1 MRNRTLR
8 TGDRQLIRDINM
20 SLVVNEIRQHGPI
33 SRVDV
38 ARATG
43 LGRST
48 VSGIVGMLLKEEFMR
63 EIGSGHPDS
72 VSPAVGRP
80 PVMLEFNPRSRFVVA
95 VKLAPASITAAV
107 TDLDAEVVGFVER
120 PIGAKLS
127 EGAVRQ
133 QISEAVYAVVSDC
146 RVSMDRVIGVGVAV
160 PGIVDSRTG
169 VSISPQFFLWQNL
182 PLRNLLEEEFGVPV
196 FIDNDANA
204 ATLAEKLRGHGRQV
218 SDFVCVTIGIGIG
231 AGIIIDNKLY
241 RGAVAGAGEIG
252 HITIQ
257 EDGPACT
264 CGNHGCLEAFAS
276 DAALVREMKRIVES
290 GRSSAVTRISAEE
303 SRDLDRPMI
312 ARAAREGDDAAL
324 SVVRHAGEHIGVGLA
339 TLVNILNP
347 EMIVVAG
354 EAAIDFGDLLLEP
367 IRDSIRRRSVSV
379 LAQRLEVVE
388 SLLGDR
394 IWIVGAASLVIDDFF
409 GAPIYERHDHVA
421 AVSIPD
427 LMQGS

>member
-1 MRNRTLR
+1 MSNRTLR

-20 SLVVNEIRQHGPI
+20 SLVVNAIRQHGPI

-48 VSGIVGMLLKEEFMR
+48 VSGIVGLLLKEEFVR
-63 EIGSGHPDS
+63 ETGSGHSDAN
-72 VSPAVGRP
+72 SPTVGRP
-80 PVMLEFNPRSRFVVA
+80 PVMLEFIPHSRFVVA
-95 VKLAPASITAAV
+95 VKLGPEAITAAV
-107 TDLDAEVVGFVER
+107 TDLDANVIGSVER
-120 PIGAKLS
+120 PISARLS
-127 EGAVRQ
+127 EGAVRR

-146 RVSMDRVIGVGVAV
+146 RVSLDRVIGVGVAV

-196 FIDNDANA
+196 FMDNDANA
-204 ATLAEKLRGHGRQV
+204 ATLAEKLKGYGRQA

-241 RGAVAGAGEIG
+241 RGAIAGAGEIG
-252 HITIQ
+252 HVTIQ
-257 EDGPACT
+257 EDGPECT
-264 CGNHGCLEAFAS
+264 CGNRGCLEAFAS
-276 DAALVREMKRIVES
+276 DAAVVREMKRVIES
-290 GRSSAVTRISAEE
+290 GCDSAVTRIAAEE
-303 SRDLDRPMI
+303 NREIDRAMI
-312 ARAAREGDDAAL
+312 ARAAKEGDDAAL
-324 SVVRHAGEHIGVGLA
+324 SVVRQAGEHIGVGLA

-354 EAAIDFGDLLLEP
+354 EAAMDFGSLLLEP
-367 IRDSIRRRSVSV
+367 MRDSIGRRSMSV

-388 SLLGDR
+388 SRLGAR
-394 IWIVGAASLVIDDFF
+394 IWIVGAASLVLDDFF
-409 GAPIYERHDHVA
+409 GAPIYERREHVA